1 MQSSVDTLSNMY
13 LAQLSGGCFCTV
25 QYMCIRKYV
34 SALQFGVA
42 ESIVPLYISAATRGG
57 RECEE
62 KEKKKDREF
71 TISSLLSPPAC
82 NHSNPIQKE
91 PMPQQS
97 SQDATNTVPQLG
109 CDR

>member
-1 MQSSVDTLSNMY
+1 M
-13 LAQLSGGCFCTV
+13 
-25 QYMCIRKYV
+25 R
-34 SALQFGVA
+34 
-42 ESIVPLYISAATRGG
+42 
-57 RECEE
+57 
-62 KEKKKDREF
+62 KEKKKDRES